1 MTTFLITFLVMAV
14 VIVIMSI
21 GVLFGRKPVQ
31 GSCGG
36 MNNIAGLKECEICG
50 ETFQNDPLDRTEE
63 LTQKNYHNLL
73 EEFSGKS
80 PAGSKQRLAG
90 ESQL

>member
-1 MTTFLITFLVMAV
+1 MASFLITFLVIAA
-14 VIVIMSI
+14 VIVIMSV

-50 ETFQNDPLDRTEE
+50 GEPEKCDERT
-63 LTQKNYHNLL
+63 Q
-73 EEFSGKS
+73 
-80 PAGSKQRLAG
+80 
-90 ESQL
+90 